1 MQETLSFIQTELQEF
16 YSLDEIRNLSFRILE
31 SAGGIDRQSVLLGK
45 DKQLSLNQKKRISQ
59 IVEDLKEYRP
69 IQYILG
75 ETEFYG
81 LRFDVTG
88 DVLIPRPETEELVE
102 WISCWIK
109 NRFPNNSIHILDIG
123 TGSGCIAVTL
133 AKKYPNARVSALDFS
148 TGVLNVASRNA
159 KLNEVELDLIRMDI
173 LTEEPEGRWDII
185 VSNPPYIVP
194 SEKAAMS
201 SNVLKHEPHAALF
214 VPEENPLLFYERIAE
229 LGLGNLSEEGA
240 LFFEINP
247 LYVPELVEM
256 LKQKGYR
263 SVELKKDISGKDRM
277 IKAVL

>member
-1 MQETLSFIQTELQEF
+1 MKETLSFIQTELQEF
-16 YSLDEIRNLSFRILE
+16 YSSDEIRNLSFRILE
-31 SAGGIDRQSVLLGK
+31 SAGGMDRQSVLLGK
-45 DKQLSLNQKKRISQ
+45 DKQLSLNQKKQISQ

-81 LRFDVTG
+81 LRFELTG

-109 NRFPNNSIHILDIG
+109 NHFPNNLIHILDIG

-133 AKKYPNARVSALDFS
+133 AKKYPDAQVSALDFS
-148 TGVLNVASRNA
+148 IGVLNVASRNA
-159 KLNEVELDLIRMDI
+159 KLNEVDIDLIRMDI
-173 LTEEPEGRWDII
+173 LKQKPEGCWDII

-194 SEKAAMS
+194 SEKAAMLP
-201 SNVLKHEPHAALF
+201 NVLKHEPHAALF
-214 VPEENPLLFYERIAE
+214 VPEEKPLLFYERIAE
-229 LGLGNLSEEGA
+229 LGLGSLSEEGA

-277 IKAVL
+277 IKATL